1 MYWFYGGTRDLYYP
15 VLQCLGR
22 ARPVYNQDLLRSFV
36 WKFHQKLW
44 CEAVVDTSFQLSWGS
59 SCCVWWLSSMASS
72 PWQFSAVAVDVTMT
86 LVVWDIL
93 RATLCVAPIVIPC
106 YCFLDGIDHI
116 GGGTWWDNLVWN
128 HSSGIE
134 KWPRPHEHPAGMKCG
149 FGLGQTLPSGF
160 GDGNM
165 VDRKGGISRIFTCFH
180 QEEQTYS
187 VIQLHIKSRHVH
199 WRKESKVAAWWYCG
213 DPIYSW
219 QWCMLGDVRLWF
231 RGWVDQRS
239 WKGSP
244 LRIQVNCFTRL
255 RSVSFS
261 WFQNYPAKTTVG
273 VFFKAGLALIKT
285 SGLPGLW
292 SSPYTPL
299 L

>member
-1 MYWFYGGTRDLYYP
+1 MRGSGGYLFPAILGLFLLCLVIVIHGIFSLAVFGCCGGRDHDP
-15 VLQCLGR
+15 
-22 ARPVYNQDLLRSFV
+22 
-36 WKFHQKLW
+36 
-44 CEAVVDTSFQLSWGS
+44 
-59 SCCVWWLSSMASS
+59 CCVRYSAGYSLCSSYCY
-72 PWQFSAVAVDVTMT
+72 T
-86 LVVWDIL
+86 LLLFLGWD
-93 RATLCVAPIVIPC
+93 RP
-106 YCFLDGIDHI
+106 YYI